1 MKIMFAVP
9 CYWPSQDGV
18 THITKYLAEGLAARG
33 HEVLV
38 YTSAGNGGLQVLPK
52 RESHGGVSIER
63 TRVYVQWPLHLKG
76 RDEESTQKKY
86 YERVCSYRPDVLLL
100 VCAQT

>member
-18 THITKYLAEGLAARG
+18 TQITKYLAEGLAQRG

-38 YTSAGNGGLQVLPK
+38 YTSTGNGGLQVLPEK
-52 RESHGGVSIER
+52 EEHGGVQIER
-63 TRVYVQWPLHLKG
+63 TRIYVRWTMKLKG
-76 RDEESTQKKY
+76 RDRNSTPAK
-86 YERVCSYRPDVLLL
+86 
-100 VCAQT
+100 